1 MSINAVLH
9 RIAVGL
15 ELAGV
20 AVIVLGAVFAVSV
33 YLRDM
38 IRGGPAS
45 DAYRRLRRNLGQAIL
60 LGLEFLVAGDIVGTV
75 VIDPTFR
82 SLGVLGLIVGIRTFL
97 SFALEVEINGRWPWR
112 GQEAARGDGG
122 APAT

>member
-1 MSINAVLH
+1 MSINAVLD

-20 AVIVLGAVFAVSV
+20 AVILLGAVFAVAV
-33 YLRDM
+33 FLRDLV
-38 IRGGPAS
+38 RSGAH
-45 DAYRRLRRNLGQAIL
+45 DEAYHRFRRSLGQGIL

-82 SLGVLGLIVGIRTFL
+82 SLGVLGLIVGVRTFL

-112 GQEAARGDGG
+112 ARRLAAEEARAAAG
-122 APAT
+122 